1 MKHSR
6 KCSLFFLNEF
16 PVENGGLVSRRESCL
31 VSRRECWKKKLKI
44 LKTYLFV
51 DSRKKKLLKEQLSQT
66 QHSSRCH
73 LRQNNKCF
81 FWKKQFFQI
90 KIPGKDY
97 ITDDNI
103 INVFRENATT
113 LLTYCSDI

>member
-1 MKHSR
+1 MNFPSR
-6 KCSLFFLNEF
+6 IAVLSLDENLVLSVDENVGKKNE
-16 PVENGGLVSRRESCL
+16 NT
-31 VSRRECWKKKLKI
+31 KN
-44 LKTYLFV
+44 LFIC
-51 DSRKKKLLKEQLSQT
+51 RFTKKKLLKEQLSQT

-73 LRQNNKCF
+73 LRQNIKCF
-81 FWKKQFFQI
+81 FWEKQFFQI

>member
-1 MKHSR
+1 MNFPSR
-6 KCSLFFLNEF
+6 MAVLSLD
-16 PVENGGLVSRRESCL
+16 ENLILSLDENVG
-31 VSRRECWKKKLKI
+31 KKKLKI

-51 DSRKKKLLKEQLSQT
+51 DSRKQKLLKEQLSQT